1 MSEDLRLRH
10 DADTRREAA
19 RLFAIGYGYGPVASM
34 MSLPEETVRKWL
46 YTFRAVGLEG
56 LLNMGKTQAKYSWE
70 LKCAA
75 AKAVVEDGMP
85 VVEVMAAYGVASRSP
100 LNKWCKLYREGGAEA
115 LRPKPRGRPG
125 GSGGKPKQLT
135 REQELERRVQKLED
149 TLRAG
154 QGVLK
159 FRDDSADL
167 VERPGVLIGVSQEN
181 AQFPNGQ
188 DAFNGA

>member
-1 MSEDLRLRH
+1 MNCLPFLGHRKWEVSFMSEDLRFRH
-10 DADTRREAA
+10 DADARREAA
-19 RLFAIGYGYGPVASM
+19 RLFAMGYGYGPVASM
-34 MSLPEETVRKWL
+34 MSLPEEAVRKWL

-85 VVEVMAAYGVASRSP
+85 VVEAMAAYGVASRSP

-115 LRPKPRGRPG
+115 LRPKPKGRPG

-135 REQELERRVQKLED
+135 REQELERRIQRLEAENAYLKKSIA
-149 TLRAG
+149 LRAE
-154 QGVLK
+154 K
-159 FRDDSADL
+159 RSRTARKP
-167 VERPGVLIGVSQEN
+167 RP
-181 AQFPNGQ
+181 
-188 DAFNGA
+188 